1 MDSVVVG
8 MMKWRKRVDGAEMLS
23 IWGLIKVKRW
33 THERASE
40 DVYLGRLVYVAV
52 TNKLT

>member
-8 MMKWRKRVDGAEMLS
+8 MMKWRKRVDGTEMS

-40 DVYLGRLVYVAV
+40 DVHLGRQVYAAV
-52 TNKLT
+52 TDKLT